1 MKINVKNLDPNPF
14 RNVKS
19 YPVNRE
25 KIEALKRSITETS
38 FWDNLLARPHPK
50 KKEKYQ
56 LAYGHHRLIA
66 LKELK
71 ILEIDIPVRDLD
83 DATMIKVMANEN
95 MEDWKTNPGV
105 VVETVSAAKEF
116 LDAELAKAKSY
127 GTLHKNM
134 KRLVDKHNFDKVR
147 SIGVG
152 EKTLLKFLGGNWKQW
167 MIQRALE
174 IMKDVGE
181 GTLDLKVTQAF
192 PNLDQANHFRQEVRK
207 QKVPLRGQ
215 VQLAQ
220 QLSERWNQPK
230 YSSVRTDSEKKKPK
244 GRELPK
250 DQTEALR
257 TLSESLS
264 TARQLITQIER
275 KKGRRFWSGE
285 NTGLLKRI
293 RDHATALTTL
303 LSERFPIK

>member
-1 MKINVKNLDPNPF
+1 M
-14 RNVKS
+14 
-19 YPVNRE
+19 
-25 KIEALKRSITETS
+25 
-38 FWDNLLARPHPK
+38 
-50 KKEKYQ
+50 
-56 LAYGHHRLIA
+56 IA

-71 ILEIDIPVRDLD
+71 VLEIDIPVRELD
-83 DATMIKVMANEN
+83 DATMIRIMADEN
-95 MEDWKTNPGV
+95 MEQWKTNAGV
-105 VVETVSAAKEF
+105 VVETVTAAKEF
-116 LDAELAKAKSY
+116 LDDELAKCKTWKEFQKSELNSFIKFTNNQTFESAK
-127 GTLHKNM
+127 GQK
-134 KRLVDKHNFDKVR
+134 
-147 SIGVG
+147 GVG
-152 EKTLLKFLGGNWKQW
+152 QTTLLKFLGGNWKQW

-220 QLSERWNQPK
+220 QLAERWNRPG
-230 YSSVRTDSEKKKPK
+230 YSSIRTDSDSEKKKPK

-264 TARQLITQIER
+264 TARQMITQIEG
-275 KKGRRFWSGE
+275 KKGKRFWSGE

-293 RDHATALTTL
+293 NQKAAALTTL
-303 LSERFPIK
+303 LNERFSTK